1 MMKTRFNRSSLLAT
15 GSALLTSFALLTGCS
30 DAPLPVDQKVFD
42 GLHDKSEQ
50 SYALLPI
57 LKKAD
62 PDHPD
67 ASAQYTG
74 RFWAVI
80 KSSEM
85 TNSDAINENGEQ
97 GTMKCSTYRITR
109 LSLNQTG
116 DLVAEYSSSRGR
128 YCRTS
133 HDLIVKPQN
142 NKMMIPLTSGYNG
155 CYGANETLDYLR
167 TYSQCKFTPK

>member
-1 MMKTRFNRSSLLAT
+1 MMNTTFNRQTLRTT
-15 GSALLTSFALLTGCS
+15 GSALLASFALLTGCS
-30 DAPLPVDQKVFD
+30 KAPLPVDQKVFD

-80 KSSEM
+80 KTSEM
-85 TNSDAINENGEQ
+85 TNSDAINEKGEQ
-97 GTMKCSTYRITR
+97 GVLKCSAYQITQ

-116 DLVAEYSSSRGR
+116 DLVAEYSSSRGKH
-128 YCRTS
+128 CRTS

-142 NKMMIPLTSGYNG
+142 NKMTIALTSGYNG

>member
-1 MMKTRFNRSSLLAT
+1 MMNTTFNRQTLRTT
-15 GSALLTSFALLTGCS
+15 GSALLAIFALLTGCS
-30 DAPLPVDQKVFD
+30 EAPLPVDQKVFD
-42 GLHDKSEQ
+42 GLHDKSVQ

-85 TNSDAINENGEQ
+85 TNSDAINEKGEQ
-97 GTMKCSTYRITR
+97 GVLKCSVYQITQ
-109 LSLNQTG
+109 LSMNQTG
-116 DLVAEYSSSRGR
+116 DLVAEYSSSSR
-128 YCRTS
+128 YCYTS
-133 HDLIVKPQN
+133 HNLIIKPEN
-142 NKMMIPLTSGYNG
+142 NKMTIALTSGNKS
-155 CYGANETLDYLR
+155 CYRDGEPLTYLQ
-167 TYSQCKFTPK
+167 TYTQCKFTPK